1 MEMLLLVLVVAAII
15 IWLVVRN
22 NAKWKTIEAG
32 TANAAAE
39 IEAKHAF
46 LKSNRIK
53 SRIRSA
59 DTMGAVHGSSPSH
72 GSIKLEVPEKY
83 VDQAISLLANNFK
96 E

>member
-1 MEMLLLVLVVAAII
+1 MEMLLLVLVVAAVIV
-15 IWLVVRN
+15 WLVIRS

-32 TANAAAE
+32 TANAVAE

-46 LKSNRIK
+46 LKSNQVK
-53 SRIRSA
+53 SRIRST
-59 DTMGAVHGSSPSH
+59 DNMGAVQGSSGH

-83 VDQAISLLANNFK
+83 VDQAISLIANNFK

>member
-1 MEMLLLVLVVAAII
+1 MVMLLLVLVVAGII
-15 IWLVVRN
+15 VWLVIRN

-32 TANAAAE
+32 TANAVAE

-46 LKSNRIK
+46 LKSNQVK
-53 SRIRSA
+53 SRIRSS
-59 DTMGAVHGSSPSH
+59 DTMGAVQGSGH

-83 VDQAISLLANNFK
+83 VDQAIALIANNFK